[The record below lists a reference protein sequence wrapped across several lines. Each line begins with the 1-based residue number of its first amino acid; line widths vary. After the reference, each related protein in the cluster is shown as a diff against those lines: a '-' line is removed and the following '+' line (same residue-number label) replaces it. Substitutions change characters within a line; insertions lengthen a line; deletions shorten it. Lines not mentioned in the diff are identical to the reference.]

1 MDCHLQATYLLI
13 GRPLYLNQKKVKK
26 MTSNSNKVALVTGG
40 SRGLGRDMAI
50 QLAKKNFDVIITY
63 NSNNEAANKVLEDVK
78 AVGKKA
84 IALQLD
90 VTKSRSFDAFISQV
104 KEKLIRD
111 FGTNQIHSLVNNAGT
126 GLYAPFDSTTEEQ
139 FDDMVNIHLK
149 SAFFLTQKMLPIL
162 CDGGSIINIS
172 SGLAR
177 FSNSNYSAYAIMKAA
192 IESLTRYQALELGS
206 RKIRVNTVAP
216 GAIATDFAGGFVR
229 DSKEVN
235 DMIASGTSLGRV
247 GLPDDIGSVVA
258 FLCSEDAKW
267 VNAQRIE
274 VSGGFYI

>member
-1 MDCHLQATYLLI
+1 
-13 GRPLYLNQKKVKK
+13 
-26 MTSNSNKVALVTGG
+26 MTSNSNNVALVTGG
-40 SRGLGRDMAI
+40 SRGLGRDMAL
-50 QLAKKNFDVIITY
+50 QLARKDFDVIITY
-63 NSNNEAANKVLEDVK
+63 NSNKEAATQVSEEVK
-78 AVGKKA
+78 KIGRNS

-90 VTKSRSFDAFISQV
+90 VAKASGYTSFATLVQENLASN
-104 KEKLIRD
+104 
-111 FGTNQIHSLVNNAGT
+111 FGTDQLQALVNNAGT

-149 SAFFLTQKMLPIL
+149 AAFFLTQKMLPIL
-162 CDGGSIINIS
+162 SDGGSIINIS

-177 FSNSNYSAYAIMKAA
+177 FSNPNYSAYAIMKAA
-192 IESLTRYQALELGS
+192 IESLTRYQALELGK

-216 GAIATDFAGGFVR
+216 GAIETDFAGGFVR
-229 DSKEVN
+229 DSKEIN
-235 DMIASGTSLGRV
+235 DIIAGGTALGRA

-274 VSGGFYI
+274 VSGGYYI

>member
-1 MDCHLQATYLLI
+1 MA
-13 GRPLYLNQKKVKK
+13 
-26 MTSNSNKVALVTGG
+26 SSSNKVALVTGG

-50 QLAKKNFDVIITY
+50 QLARKKFDVIITY
-63 NSNNEAANKVLEDVK
+63 NSNEGAANEVIEEVK
-78 AVGKKA
+78 AVDQKA

-90 VTKSRSFDAFISQV
+90 VDKSSSYDAFVSQV
-104 KEKLIRD
+104 KEKLLTD
-111 FGTNQIHSLVNNAGT
+111 FGANTIHSLVNNAGT
-126 GLYAPFDSTTEEQ
+126 GLYSPFDSTTEEQ
-139 FDDMVNIHLK
+139 FDGMVNIHLK
-149 SAFFLTQKMLPIL
+149 AAFFLTQKMLPVL
-162 CDGGSIINIS
+162 SDGGSIINIS

-216 GAIATDFAGGFVR
+216 GAIETDFAGGFVR

-235 DMIASGTSLGRV
+235 SMIANGTALGRV
-247 GLPDDIGSVVA
+247 GLPDDIGSVVS

-274 VSGGFYI
+274 VSGGYHI